1 MSFGQHIKLRWW
13 QRGERNHPRV
23 AEAWRQGEDVG
34 VPGRPDLNARFHEES
49 KTVIARK
56 TGGGG
61 TVLNSEN
68 MILYKDGRLVC
79 GNCMDS
85 IQRDGRC
92 PNRDCSN

>member
-68 MILYKDGRLVC
+68 MILYKIKLLSVIWAFQGLRGLKTGRW
-79 GNCMDS
+79 
-85 IQRDGRC
+85 
-92 PNRDCSN
+92 